1 MLNESHVE
9 GVIASKWSYNEV
21 QFVRV
26 AVYPDAGRTARRA
39 DAQGRDAPD
48 YVTLRCEGSHALAAA
63 SLREGDRVRVSGIL
77 TSREYDIYL
86 DAFARKAHGDEK
98 AVAELRDLAIHLG
111 RDVALPHVINEVIV
125 ERLIVIESAAE
136 RQGRRERQREERAA
150 ARRPAAGVLSAPETA
165 VTTVEAG

>member
-39 DAQGRDAPD
+39 DPQGRDTPD
-48 YVTLRCEGSHALAAA
+48 YVTLRCEGSHALAAT

-77 TSREYDIYL
+77 DEPGVRHLPGRFCPQGPRRREGRGGAARSGRSSR
-86 DAFARKAHGDEK
+86 
-98 AVAELRDLAIHLG
+98 
-111 RDVALPHVINEVIV
+111 P
-125 ERLIVIESAAE
+125 
-136 RQGRRERQREERAA
+136 GRRACRTSSTRSSS
-150 ARRPAAGVLSAPETA
+150 SA
-165 VTTVEAG
+165 

>member
-26 AVYPDAGRTARRA
+26 AVYPDAGRTTRRA
-39 DAQGRDAPD
+39 DPQGRDAPD

-77 TSREYDIYL
+77 TSREYDIFL

-98 AVAELRDLAIHLG
+98 AVAELRDLAGHLG

-125 ERLIVIESAAE
+125 ERLIVVETAAE
-136 RQGRRERQREERAA
+136 RQAGRERRREGRPSTERPAPAPHTEAA
-150 ARRPAAGVLSAPETA
+150 AMAMPVAAG
-165 VTTVEAG
+165 

>member
-39 DAQGRDAPD
+39 DPQGRETPD

-77 TSREYDIYL
+77 TSREYDIFL
-86 DAFARKAHGDEK
+86 DAFARKAHGAEK
-98 AVAELRDLAIHLG
+98 AVAELRDLAGHLG
-111 RDVALPHVINEVIV
+111 REVALPHVINEIIV
-125 ERLIVIESAAE
+125 ERLIVVETAAE
-136 RQGRRERQREERAA
+136 RQAGREHRHERRSFAERPASALHAETTSA
-150 ARRPAAGVLSAPETA
+150 ARPVAAG
-165 VTTVEAG
+165 

>member
-26 AVYPDAGRTARRA
+26 AVYPDAGRIARRA
-39 DAQGRDAPD
+39 DPQGRDTPD

-77 TSREYDIYL
+77 TSREYDIFL
-86 DAFARKAHGDEK
+86 DVFARKAHGDDK
-98 AVAELRDLAIHLG
+98 AVAELRDLAGHLG
-111 RDVALPHVINEVIV
+111 RNVALPHVINEIIV
-125 ERLIVIESAAE
+125 ERLIVIETAAE
-136 RQGRRERQREERAA
+136 RQAGRERRREGKFPVERPVSAPSSEVAA
-150 ARRPAAGVLSAPETA
+150 TATPVAAG
-165 VTTVEAG
+165 